1 MNYFIGLDM
10 GTSAVK
16 GALVSESGD
25 VVATAQGEFKYKID
39 GAAKLLAP
47 EDFISTCKR
56 VVSTLA
62 KAADEGGRVAAICPC
77 CASGNLILIG
87 NGGKP
92 LTPIIGWQS
101 RIPEEDSARY
111 LSSAER
117 DELYHKIGWRP
128 GDGFPLPYLLWI
140 DEHRR
145 DLIDSCE
152 MIAMSAEYFNFT
164 LTGCWGIG
172 HSMGTP
178 SMLMDQ
184 EAGTYNSRLLS
195 RLSISEEKLPKIF
208 DKGTVVGRVTEEA
221 AKQFCLPVGTPVVL
235 GSFDHPSCATGAG
248 VYDVGEM
255 LLSCGT
261 SWVEFFPMPSR
272 AAAIATNRLVDR
284 YMLDGS
290 PYCVMISIESI
301 SNKISHLRKTLLGD
315 ISHREFDDLSE
326 KAPRGSGGLRFKF
339 DDGDE
344 RLAEGHSRADIA
356 RAITESA
363 AALLKDNLA
372 YAEANGL
379 RADRITMVGGMTNS
393 ATCVGIIAETLGRDI
408 RVVNG
413 VSAGAVGAA
422 MLAGIGAG
430 FFENERDAFAKMNFK
445 EMLYRA

>member
-1 MNYFIGLDM
+1 
-10 GTSAVK
+10 
-16 GALVSESGD
+16 
-25 VVATAQGEFKYKID
+25 
-39 GAAKLLAP
+39 
-47 EDFISTCKR
+47 
-56 VVSTLA
+56 
-62 KAADEGGRVAAICPC
+62 
-77 CASGNLILIG
+77 
-87 NGGKP
+87 
-92 LTPIIGWQS
+92 
-101 RIPEEDSARY
+101 
-111 LSSAER
+111 
-117 DELYHKIGWRP
+117 
-128 GDGFPLPYLLWI
+128 
-140 DEHRR
+140 
-145 DLIDSCE
+145 
-152 MIAMSAEYFNFT
+152 MIAMSAEYFNFA
-164 LTGCWGIG
+164 LTGKWGIG

-184 EAGTYNSRLLS
+184 EAGTYNKPLLARLG
-195 RLSISEEKLPKIF
+195 ITEDKLPPIF
-208 DKGTVVGRVTEEA
+208 NKGTAVGRITEEA
-221 AKQFCLPVGTPVVL
+221 AKRVKLEVGTPVIL

-248 VYDVGEM
+248 VYEVGEM

-301 SNKISHLRKTLLGD
+301 SNKIAYLRNTLLGD
-315 ISHREFDDLSE
+315 ISHKEFDELSE
-326 KAPRGSGGLRFKF
+326 KSPRGANGLRINF
-339 DDGDE
+339 DENDE

-430 FFENERDAFAKMNFK
+430 IFKNERDAFSKMNFK
-445 EMLYRA
+445 ETLYKGETDDRAER